1 MPYKGYFD
9 STKAYNLVRD
19 LKAEGYDV
27 NIYNPAAWSTLGWF
41 NDPILSSM
49 LYWSEGGLASL
60 IIHEMTHAT
69 IWISGDVEYNEN
81 LADFIGDQGALMF
94 LEHKY
99 GKDTELYQNYA
110 KSDQDAEKFYQHVL
124 QGSQKL
130 ESLYE
135 SFTQE
140 DKLEHKRDKKDQMI
154 QKIVQSLDTI
164 TFKNPEKYN
173 KYFAERLPNNAYFM
187 LFRRYRGS
195 QNQFEEEFEQK
206 FEANFKKYLAYL
218 KKKYS

>member
-81 LADFIGDQGALMF
+81 LADFM
-94 LEHKY
+94 
-99 GKDTELYQNYA
+99 
-110 KSDQDAEKFYQHVL
+110 
-124 QGSQKL
+124 
-130 ESLYE
+130 
-135 SFTQE
+135 
-140 DKLEHKRDKKDQMI
+140 
-154 QKIVQSLDTI
+154 
-164 TFKNPEKYN
+164 
-173 KYFAERLPNNAYFM
+173 
-187 LFRRYRGS
+187 
-195 QNQFEEEFEQK
+195 
-206 FEANFKKYLAYL
+206 
-218 KKKYS
+218 